1 MYKSLSEGQC
11 ATSLQKQTQKLGG
24 VSPPAR
30 VGPKAGS
37 RGHDRPASSG
47 LQRGDLKSAGRGGGR
62 GRGGAVGGSGSWMP
76 TGWAGQGDCGLPGR
90 RAGAETYA
98 AMALVL
104 GALRLLLGVFFA
116 LTGAAKLLQVSAPVS
131 QQMVSGAA
139 GARGEGRE
147 CSVPAGCLPPGAR
160 APRPSL
166 EFSAPSPGGRRR
178 DLDFWPSMLSPG
190 QVRAGEMMGPGGP
203 GG

>member
-11 ATSLQKQTQKLGG
+11 ATSLQKQTQRLGG
-24 VSPPAR
+24 VRVLPHGWAQRPGHVATTGPPAR
-30 VGPKAGS
+30 AY
-37 RGHDRPASSG
+37 RGEASSRLVEVG
-47 LQRGDLKSAGRGGGR
+47 AV
-62 GRGGAVGGSGSWMP
+62 GGAVGGSGSWTP

-104 GALRLLLGVFFA
+104 GTLRLLLGVFFA